1 MTTNADTGLPEL
13 AEGYFWRVYPS
24 HSDSIFLR
32 VSIFRREISTR
43 RKGIFRPKDVEVV
56 SETEVEWSVVYKT
69 EASPAEILSTAQY
82 VLGKLYE
89 VSNDWSQYVGDY
101 PPNKLG
107 D

>member
-1 MTTNADTGLPEL
+1 MELNTDTGLPEL

-24 HSDSIFLR
+24 HADSIFLR
-32 VSIFRREISTR
+32 VAIFRREVSIQ

-69 EASPAEILSTAQY
+69 AASPAEILSIAQY
-82 VLGKLYE
+82 VRGKFYE
-89 VSNDWSQYVGDY
+89 VPNDWSQYVGDY

-107 D
+107 G